1 MFSKSLFIA
10 TIVISATSHPI
21 FAQSLEVSI
30 LEPTKT
36 RSAEFSPGATASNY
50 ITDVSGKT
58 VRLVGPRFY
67 PDNARALQFPGR
79 DSNVNSSDEAQR

>member
-21 FAQSLEVSI
+21 FAQPLEVSI

-36 RSAEFSPGATASNY
+36 RSAEFSP
-50 ITDVSGKT
+50 
-58 VRLVGPRFY
+58 
-67 PDNARALQFPGR
+67 NARALQFPGR
-79 DSNVNSSDEAQR
+79 DSNVNSSAEAQR